1 LHTQK
6 FSHCCCILLVP
17 QGAPSIVHSA
27 PGAVGAADLLRASHN
42 ELVLADMTQPES
54 AAVHVAALLDDG
66 VRLLE
71 VARKA
76 ATRARQW

>member
-1 LHTQK
+1 
-6 FSHCCCILLVP
+6 
-17 QGAPSIVHSA
+17 
-27 PGAVGAADLLRASHN
+27 LLRASHN